1 MSKADKPLPS
11 LGYLQPRIRISRWLS
26 ALGYAGL
33 LGCLFI
39 YNGFIADLHGANPLV
54 IVGVLL
60 VPLLIFLPGIAI
72 GHVRT
77 HAWLC
82 FAINLY
88 FIYGVQTCFVP
99 GKETYG
105 AILVGTSVLY
115 FMAALMFVR
124 WSYQAQRVRAD
135 LAGA

>member
-1 MSKADKPLPS
+1 MSRADKPLPP
-11 LGYLQPRIRISRWLS
+11 LEYLQPRIQISRLLA

-33 LGCLFI
+33 LACLFI
-39 YNGFIADLHGANPLV
+39 YNAFIGDLHGASPLI
-54 IVGVLL
+54 IVSVLL
-60 VPLLIFLPGIAI
+60 IPLLIFLPGIAI

-99 GKETYG
+99 GKQMYG
-105 AILVGTSVLY
+105 GMLVATSVLY
-115 FMAALMFVR
+115 FVAALGYVR
-124 WSYQAQRVRAD
+124 WSYQAQRVR
-135 LAGA
+135 LQTMTE